1 MKTAFDRPRSGEAC
15 IGRADP
21 RQVCLGCTHPKPASS
36 AVNWPDSAGN
46 WSDVGRLSPSELQLP
61 RLVVYHPPKVGSL
74 SPYLLWPYLYL
85 RAGGVP
91 TRHTHTWDG
100 LHTRHLLEST
110 HTNTHKHTVR
120 YSYSVAVGRDTNR
133 HVQPTV
139 SSCRCCFNQELLL
152 LVEASGDICVQ
163 NHRGLPIVSLDL
175 ALLLQAVDGLHP
187 NALPLG

>member
-1 MKTAFDRPRSGEAC
+1 MHAARRSAQTC
-15 IGRADP
+15 DSW
-21 RQVCLGCTHPKPASS
+21 PAERKYC
-36 AVNWPDSAGN
+36 AA
-46 WSDVGRLSPSELQLP
+46 
-61 RLVVYHPPKVGSL
+61 RLVVRSMIQVAKII
-74 SPYLLWPYLYL
+74 YLLIYAPE
-85 RAGGVP
+85 GCQHG
-91 TRHTHTWDG
+91 THANTWDG

-187 NALPLG
+187 NALPLP